1 MFVKN
6 IRSLPISTVFE
17 QLNSNVHGLNDDIV
31 RERQKQN
38 LKKAIGESELKKG
51 LRIFIRQFTSP
62 LVLLLVIAIMLSA
75 VLGEVSDTLII
86 FFILVVTGL
95 LSFWQ
100 EFHAGKAVE
109 KLREMIEIKSLVVRN
124 GVEQMVNTNE
134 IVPGDILRL
143 KAGDIIPADCRIVE
157 SNELHVNESSLTGES
172 YPAEKIA
179 GITDES
185 APLAKTF
192 NCIWEGTNV
201 VSGTATAIAV
211 NTGNETVFGK
221 IAASLSDSHETAF
234 ERGIKQF
241 GYFLLQITAAL
252 TLIIFAINIYFHK
265 PLLDSLL
272 FSLALAVGMAPEL
285 LPAIMTVAMS
295 SGAAR
300 MMKKKVIVKK
310 LSSIFNL
317 GEISILCSD
326 KTGTITEGTVVA
338 KDFVNVYGQPDDQV
352 RLFAFLNASMQQ
364 GFTNPVDQAIC
375 ALDLDNRGF
384 AKLGEI
390 PYDFIR
396 KRLSILVG
404 FEEKATIISKGA
416 LANILQV
423 CQFVPSQTGGLQQLD
438 EKMRSD
444 INDRFEGFSKEGYRV
459 LGIASKVFGRNK
471 MSREDEK
478 EMTFMGFLL
487 LEDPLKESSI
497 SSIKRLG
504 EMQVQFKII
513 TGDNRYA
520 AAHIA
525 QKLGI
530 SQPQI
535 LTGDELNQMSPEALL
550 NRALKTDV
558 FSEIEPH
565 QKVRI
570 VKALQQAKQVVA
582 YIGDGIND
590 VAAINAADAGIS
602 TSNAVD
608 AAKQAADFVLL
619 EKDLSVLADGIEEG
633 RKSFVNSMKY
643 IFITTGAT
651 FGNMFSV
658 AAASLLLPFLP
669 MLPKQILLTNFI
681 TDLPALAIA
690 SDNVDQQ
697 QLASPGRW
705 NMKLIRNFMIVF
717 GLHSSLFDFLTFYVL
732 YFHFHLTGAAFRTGW
747 FLESVITELL
757 ILLVIRTKVSFFKSK
772 PGNLLL
778 LIAVFSLIMAIY
790 LPWSP
795 FAMSL
800 GLMGVPITQVLV
812 LLGILTAYMITAD
825 WLKVWFFKENNA

>member
-1 MFVKN
+1 
-6 IRSLPISTVFE
+6 
-17 QLNSNVHGLNDDIV
+17 
-31 RERQKQN
+31 
-38 LKKAIGESELKKG
+38 
-51 LRIFIRQFTSP
+51 
-62 LVLLLVIAIMLSA
+62 
-75 VLGEVSDTLII
+75 
-86 FFILVVTGL
+86 
-95 LSFWQ
+95 
-100 EFHAGKAVE
+100 
-109 KLREMIEIKSLVVRN
+109 
-124 GVEQMVNTNE
+124 MVNTNE
-134 IVPGDILRL
+134 IVPGDILHLR
-143 KAGDIIPADCRIVE
+143 AGDIIPADCRIVE

-172 YPAEKIA
+172 YPAEKMPGIA
-179 GITDES
+179 DED
-185 APLAKTF
+185 APLAKTL
-192 NCIWEGTNV
+192 NCLWQGTNV
-201 VSGTATAIAV
+201 VSGTGTAVAV
-211 NTGNETVFGK
+211 YTGNDTVFGK
-221 IAASLSDSHETAF
+221 IAASLSDTHETAF

-310 LSSIFNL
+310 LSSIFNF
-317 GEISILCSD
+317 GEVRILCSD

-352 RLFAFLNASMQQ
+352 RLFAFLNASMQK

-375 ALDLDNRGF
+375 ALNVDDRGYT
-384 AKLGEI
+384 KLGEI

-396 KRLSILVG
+396 KRLSVLVD
-404 FEEKATIISKGA
+404 FEGKATIISKGA

-423 CQFVPSQTGGLQQLD
+423 CEFVHSQTGDLKQLD

-444 INDRFEGFSKEGYRV
+444 INDRFESLSKEGYRV
-459 LGIASKVFGRNK
+459 LGIASKQFGGDK
-471 MSREDEK
+471 MSREDET
-478 EMTFMGFLL
+478 EMTFMGYLL

-535 LTGDELNQMSPEALL
+535 LTGDQLNQMSPEALL

-570 VKALQQAKQVVA
+570 VKAFQAAKQVVA

-619 EKDLSVLADGIEEG
+619 EKDLSVLADGIQEG

-705 NMKLIRNFMIVF
+705 NMRLIRNFMIVF
-717 GLHSSLFDFLTFYVL
+717 GLHSSLFDFLTFYAL
-732 YFHFHLTGAAFRTGW
+732 YFHFRLTGAAFRTGW

-778 LIAVFSLIMAIY
+778 VITVIALILAVY

-795 FAMSL
+795 AAFAL
-800 GLMGVPITQVLV
+800 GLTGIEGQQVLV
-812 LLGILTAYMITAD
+812 LLGILAAYMITAD
-825 WLKVWFFKENNA
+825 WLKVWFFRFNKA